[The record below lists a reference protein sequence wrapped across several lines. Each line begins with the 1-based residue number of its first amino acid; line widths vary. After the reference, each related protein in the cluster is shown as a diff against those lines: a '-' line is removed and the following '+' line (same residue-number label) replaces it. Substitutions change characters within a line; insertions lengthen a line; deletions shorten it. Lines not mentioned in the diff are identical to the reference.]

1 MSMNDAELYVG
12 KVVKTEEDNLL
23 EIALDFN
30 IAEKMEYEEGDTLV
44 FIPKKEDGI
53 MIIRRIP
60 KEEISKLSQEI

>member
-12 KVVKTEEDNLL
+12 KVIKSMDGEL

-44 FIPKKEDGI
+44 FIPQKEDGI

-60 KEEISKLSQEI
+60 KEEIAKLSQEI